1 MSKTRPLLAIALL
14 VSLTAG
20 CNKADSSAAGSK
32 GSGTKSAAAP
42 PADAQTIAAFKA
54 ANPQAGS
61 RAKVHGYVGSIKG
74 DAWPLVDKVGDTMP
88 FVFCKM
94 GSPPSDMKAGAHVV
108 AEGKVEDTAML
119 QECTLTAL

>member
-1 MSKTRPLLAIALL
+1 MSKTGTVLAIALL

-20 CNKADSSAAGSK
+20 CNKAESTSK
-32 GSGTKSAAAP
+32 GSGAKPAAAP
-42 PADAQTIAAFKA
+42 PADAQTIAGFKA

-61 RAKVHGYVGSIKG
+61 RAKVHGYVGSTKG

-88 FVFCKM
+88 FMFCKM
-94 GSPPSDMKAGAHVV
+94 ASPPSDVKEGSHVV